1 MVTGPTPLAVAIIL
15 AAGRSSRT
23 APAHKLIAPDAS
35 GRAMIIRTL
44 TSVMASKAAQT
55 VLVVSPDLP
64 AIQQSVLEAF
74 PAHPSLHICT
84 AEQAALG
91 LSVSLRTGVEQAEQ
105 LGASAVLVCLG
116 DMPLVSPTVLNAL
129 IATQNEA
136 SPPPAAAP
144 AWQGRPGNPV
154 IWHSSLFA
162 ALKQR
167 EGDQGGRSI
176 LKALGS
182 AVRLIPAPPEELV
195 DFDTPE
201 RLATYAR
208 L

>member
-1 MVTGPTPLAVAIIL
+1 MVTGPAPSTVAIIL

-23 APAHKLIAPDAS
+23 APAHKLIATDAS
-35 GRAMIIRTL
+35 GQAMIIRTL
-44 TSVMASKAAQT
+44 TSVMASTATQA

-64 AIQQSVLEAF
+64 AIKQSVLDAF
-74 PAHPSLHICT
+74 PDHPSLHICT

-91 LSVSLRTGVEQAEQ
+91 LSASLRTGVEQAER

-116 DMPLVSPTVLNAL
+116 DMPLVSPRLLDAL

-136 SPPPAAAP
+136 TPPPAAAP
-144 AWQGRPGNPV
+144 DWQGRPGNPV
-154 IWHSSLFA
+154 IWHNSLFA

-167 EGDQGGRSI
+167 EGDQGGRSL
-176 LKALGS
+176 LKALGT
-182 AVRLIPAPPEELV
+182 AVRLVPAAQEELV

-201 RLATYAR
+201 RLAAYAR